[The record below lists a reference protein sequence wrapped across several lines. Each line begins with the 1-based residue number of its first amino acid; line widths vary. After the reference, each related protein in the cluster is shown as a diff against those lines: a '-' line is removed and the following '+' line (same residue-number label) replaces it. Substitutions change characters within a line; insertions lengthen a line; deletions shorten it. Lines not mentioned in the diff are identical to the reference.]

1 MVSLKD
7 GGLSITVLTESGLT
21 TLLLSEISAVTV
33 MSHLRN
39 HELYIK
45 HTGQPKNE
53 TFQVH
58 LKSGTIFT
66 VIVKEDYIKLYDA
79 WVSICVREAIA

>member
-1 MVSLKD
+1 MSAT
-7 GGLSITVLTESGLT
+7 SITVLTESGLT

-39 HELYIK
+39 HEISISNL
-45 HTGQPKNE
+45 TGTAKKE
-53 TFQVH
+53 TLQVH

-66 VIVKEDYIKLYDA
+66 VIVKEDYVKLYEA
-79 WVSICVREAIA
+79 WMRFLE